1 MSLLLNSLLFEN
13 IKFEDREEG
22 DKVREV
28 GVEVVIVFFNGDIN
42 IRL

>member
-13 IKFEDREEG
+13 IKFEDREEE
-22 DKVREV
+22 DKVREF